1 MNPIQPDIPRNE
13 GRKIFTFKNMS
24 IQQRLPLF
32 ICILLLTVVTAFSWI
47 SYVSVRKTALDMG
60 AERVSTLAD
69 KLSAMFKGSVD
80 GFAAKMQAVASQ
92 KSVIDLLESEEPDT
106 HGQVSD
112 LFNNFRKNDTLTR
125 VITLLDTQKRTLI
138 RLGDEQ
144 LNLKVDVDSLRD
156 LTTGISSFVNVGQF
170 LPYKNAI
177 YFPTLM
183 PVTDRGKIIGYIVDW
198 QLLNTPQ
205 QAIDQVDQL
214 MGGNGRLYFGNDDG
228 RLWTDLR
235 KLVKKPA
242 TDLSKVQQSTLYTSS
257 DGDPVIGSLRKIP
270 GSKWLMLIE
279 LSSSSFLKTANVFL
293 RWVIVIGIL
302 LVIAGS
308 LGGWMMMRNIT
319 GPIKQLSNAATAIAQ
334 GDYSASVPINRNDEL
349 GNLAGSFNIMASRVR
364 STQQGLEQK
373 VQETSKELQTAISDI
388 TEKEKSERKKDEF
401 ISIASHELKTPL
413 TTIKAF
419 FQIAV
424 KEMDPGFKSFTL
436 IGRAARQLT
445 RMERLIEDLL
455 DVSKINSGKM
465 KYNLEDFDF
474 QQVLKD
480 AIDSVREI
488 YPNHNLVF
496 KGSAP
501 VMFHGDKHRIEQVII
516 NLINNA
522 VKYSPNADKVLISAG
537 LKEGNIMVTIKDFG
551 IGIPEEHIG
560 ELFDRFYRIDVEH
573 HFQGLGLGLFISSEI
588 IKRHGGNISV
598 ESEVGKGSAFTF
610 RLPVTEEQL
619 N

>member
-1 MNPIQPDIPRNE
+1 
-13 GRKIFTFKNMS
+13 
-24 IQQRLPLF
+24 
-32 ICILLLTVVTAFSWI
+32 
-47 SYVSVRKTALDMG
+47 MG

-69 KLSAMFKGSVD
+69 KLSEIFKASVD
-80 GFAAKMQAVASQ
+80 GFAAKMQVVAGQ
-92 KSVIDLLESEEPDT
+92 KSVIDLLKSKEPDT
-106 HGQVSD
+106 RGQVIE
-112 LFNNFRKNDTLTR
+112 LFNNFRKNDTLTQL
-125 VITLLDTQKRTLI
+125 IALLDSQKRTLV
-138 RLGDEQ
+138 RVGDEK
-144 LNLKVDVDSLRD
+144 LNLKFEIDSLSERTAGK
-156 LTTGISSFVNVGQF
+156 LSYINVGRF
-170 LPYKNAI
+170 VPYKNAI

-183 PVTDRGKIIGYIVDW
+183 PVADKSKIIGYIVDW

-228 RLWTDLR
+228 GFWTDLR
-235 KLVKKPA
+235 KPVEKPA
-242 TDLSKVQQSTLYTSS
+242 VDLSKLQQSTQYTSTS
-257 DGDPVIGSLRKIP
+257 GEPVIGSLRKIP

-279 LSSSSFLKTANVFL
+279 LSSASFLKTATVFL
-293 RWVIVIGIL
+293 QWVVVIGII
-302 LVIAGS
+302 LVIVGS
-308 LGGWMMMRNIT
+308 IGGWVMMRNIT
-319 GPIKQLSNAATAIAQ
+319 VPIKQLSNAATAIAE
-334 GDYSASVPINRNDEL
+334 GDYSASVQVNRDDEL
-349 GNLAGSFNIMASRVR
+349 GNLAGSFNIMAARVR

-373 VQETSKELQTAISDI
+373 VKKTSKELQTAMSDI

-480 AIDSVREI
+480 AIDGVREI
-488 YPNHNLVF
+488 YPNHNLVIE
-496 KGSAP
+496 GSAP